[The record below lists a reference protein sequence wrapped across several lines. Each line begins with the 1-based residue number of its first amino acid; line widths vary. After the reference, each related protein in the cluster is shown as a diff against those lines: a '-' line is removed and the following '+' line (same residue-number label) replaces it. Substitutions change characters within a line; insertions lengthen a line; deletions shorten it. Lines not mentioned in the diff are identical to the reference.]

1 MKTTSRKRLLVSS
14 VAMLLVAMLALGTAT
29 YAWFTQNTQATADK
43 LSAKTIKASE
53 LKVSSK
59 DITWTDA
66 LQYNINEVLKP
77 VSTANGY
84 DWFAATAAN
93 KTDSA
98 ADVLTAVKLSST
110 NKYAIVEQLNI
121 QNQGGA
127 AVENVKINFTLS
139 ETNSANSITNNKY
152 LRVALVPVASA
163 GFVPS
168 TDEEKAAYATN
179 FASHVYASQADS
191 ALAIKGITT
200 KKVAETDDDDAVD
213 QDGDGSTTLMTVND
227 KLVTENV
234 TAVNAGTS
242 TFSVPVK
249 NLAAYGT
256 PNDGDTAYFNLYVW
270 FEGQDTNCSD
280 AYAGNQMP
288 TVKFTVSADN
298 VAQN

>member
-59 DITWTDA
+59 LIDWTDA
-66 LQYNINEVLKP
+66 LEYNINDVLKP

-84 DWFAATAAN
+84 DWFAAVAAA
-93 KTDSA
+93 KSA
-98 ADVLTAVKLSST
+98 STADVSTVEKLNST
-110 NKYAIVEQLNI
+110 NKYAIVEELNI

-139 ETNSANSITNNKY
+139 ETNSAGSITSNKY
-152 LRVALVPVASA
+152 LRVALVPVESA

-179 FASHVYASQADS
+179 FASHVYASTDDS
-191 ALAIKGITT
+191 ALAITGTT
-200 KKVAETDDDDAVD
+200 KNGKGE
-213 QDGDGSTTLMTVND
+213 
-227 KLVTENV
+227 V
-234 TAVNAGTS
+234 TAISTKEVSAIDASSS
-242 TFSVPVK
+242 TFSVDVK
-249 NLAAYGT
+249 DLAAYGT
-256 PNDGDTAYFNLYVW
+256 ADDGDTAYFNLYVW
-270 FEGQDTNCSD
+270 FEGQDSNCYD
-280 AYAGNQMP
+280 TYAGNQMP

-298 VAQN
+298 VVQN